1 MKPRVHFCLPLTE
14 KRNVLVPTRRGQSNE
29 GPAIADAFHFLQRID
44 EQRLITRRINGIVQ
58 ERISD
63 LRMNVHGLELF
74 TSRRS
79 CSFSLSVC
87 ASTPS

>member
-1 MKPRVHFCLPLTE
+1 
-14 KRNVLVPTRRGQSNE
+14 
-29 GPAIADAFHFLQRID
+29 
-44 EQRLITRRINGIVQ
+44 LITRRIDGIVQ

-63 LRMNVHGLELF
+63 LRMDVHGLELF